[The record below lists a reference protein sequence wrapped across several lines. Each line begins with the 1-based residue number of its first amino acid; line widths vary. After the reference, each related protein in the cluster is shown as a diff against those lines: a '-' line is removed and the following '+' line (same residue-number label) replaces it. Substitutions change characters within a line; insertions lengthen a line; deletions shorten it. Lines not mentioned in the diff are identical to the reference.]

1 MPRTSCR
8 TPGCAGRPETP
19 PPCAT
24 PPPSSPLTTRLALNA
39 AFAATFRT
47 GTTLTWIDANGQPS
61 VPTHGGVALAMLTA
75 AASDAGVDRLD
86 WVMNPSKLAGV
97 ATAWDTRPA

>member
-1 MPRTSCR
+1 
-8 TPGCAGRPETP
+8 
-19 PPCAT
+19 
-24 PPPSSPLTTRLALNA
+24 
-39 AFAATFRT
+39 
-47 GTTLTWIDANGQPS
+47 